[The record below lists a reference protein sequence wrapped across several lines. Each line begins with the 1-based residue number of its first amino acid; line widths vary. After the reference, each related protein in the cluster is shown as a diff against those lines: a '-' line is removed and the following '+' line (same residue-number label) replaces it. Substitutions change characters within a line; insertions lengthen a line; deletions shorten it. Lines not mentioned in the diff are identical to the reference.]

1 MATLEELQKQ
11 VTEAQKQVDASSSIN
26 YRGSTINLGGG
37 PTLQGNE
44 NQYQGYFDSGG
55 RFRKF
60 NQHPD
65 VLAADQ
71 AYRSNKSK
79 LADLQTQYANMQAEA
94 AKPKP
99 PADPPMKYDPV
110 AEPARPP
117 ADPPMKYDPVAE
129 PARPPV
135 DTGFELG
142 PQVVVYG
149 PDGTA
154 YGNPQAAIAA
164 GVTNYTMTPPAEK
177 SPGGGSFEYS
187 HTNAP
192 MYEQFKQS
200 DFYKDIANTPGATV
214 VGSSTIDGKSY
225 SFPMAMEAE
234 AYNKYMRS
242 LGNYNVGGGKSNTGL
257 LENPN
262 AKYMGGFRQPGD
274 MGMYVA
280 FNDPGQ
286 PGEGFANAEEY
297 EAALNLGKKNMAAT
311 DTPLKGKTGKELEEA
326 VLQRQAEQADS
337 QAMTPGTTIDPELQK
352 VQNEELLTD
361 SNVKMATVTAPVP
374 ATIDPALYNQTAPV
388 ATAAKTYEAA
398 NVIQPTDAQAAR
410 GQVSAEAIIQAQQ
423 GALSA
428 DSLAAAQTETLDPRA
443 TTQFQLA
450 ELFKSLEDGKP
461 LPAWAAPAVR
471 NVTAIMQQRGL
482 GSSSMAAAATM
493 QALMESG
500 VNIANQDAQ
509 KYATIQLQNLNN
521 KQQAELQNA
530 TALANM
536 DMANLNNRQQAA
548 VNNAKTF
555 LAIDVQNL
563 TNEQQSKTIDY
574 QAKVNMM
581 LSDQA
586 AKNAAS
592 QFNAKS
598 DNEIN
603 MFFEELGSQI
613 ESASKNRAVSVAQF
627 NVNQRTAMDQFNA
640 SMSAS
645 REQFNSN
652 MQSTINQSNANWRRQ
667 LNTANTASQNA
678 ANQQNAQNLL
688 TLNQNSLNNLWQ
700 LYRDQAAWTMQI
712 SENNSERAHNAA
724 MLSAQI
730 DANSS
735 SYDDQFNN
743 FLMVKT
749 VDSIFKSL

>member
-1 MATLEELQKQ
+1 MATREELQKQ
-11 VTEAQKQVDASSSIN
+11 I
-26 YRGSTINLGGG
+26 
-37 PTLQGNE
+37 
-44 NQYQGYFDSGG
+44 
-55 RFRKF
+55 
-60 NQHPD
+60 
-65 VLAADQ
+65 
-71 AYRSNKSK
+71 
-79 LADLQTQYANMQAEA
+79 ADLQKQSDSQRYMDYRHYGGADDEYKYTVNYDFENPLTDQDRRRSPAVQQASA
-94 AKPKP
+94 AYNRTKSDLSRLQNQLAAMP
-99 PADPPMKYDPV
+99 PLMGMGTVPDDSPLKYDPV

-117 ADPPMKYDPVAE
+117 GE
-129 PARPPV
+129 ISPPV
-135 DTGFELG
+135 
-142 PQVVVYG
+142 
-149 PDGTA
+149 
-154 YGNPQAAIAA
+154 
-164 GVTNYTMTPPAEK
+164 

-200 DFYKDIANTPGATV
+200 DFYKDIANKPGATV

-242 LGNYNVGGGKSNTGL
+242 LGNYNVGGRDTREVPTSLQPTT
-257 LENPN
+257 PN
-262 AKYMGGFRQPGD
+262 QGT
-274 MGMYVA
+274 
-280 FNDPGQ
+280 N
-286 PGEGFANAEEY
+286 
-297 EAALNLGKKNMAAT
+297 NMAAT

-337 QAMTPGTTIDPELQK
+337 QAMAPGTTIDPELQK
-352 VQNEELLTD
+352 VQDEELLTD

-521 KQQAELQNA
+521 KQQAELQNS

-640 SMSAS
+640 SMAAS